1 MKGIRQRNNKKDNV
15 RNCLLLLE
23 EKGWSELIDSRW
35 TDEVIKTIKEK
46 YPDMD
51 DDTIQDVL
59 KLVII

>member
-1 MKGIRQRNNKKDNV
+1 MGNRKDDIGK
-15 RNCLLLLE
+15 CLLLLE

-35 TDEVIKTIKEK
+35 TDKVIEIIKEK

-59 KLVII
+59 KIVIV

>member
-1 MKGIRQRNNKKDNV
+1 MGNKKDDV

-23 EKGWSELIDSRW
+23 EEGWSELIDSRW

-51 DDTIQDVL
+51 DGTIQDVL
-59 KLVII
+59 KIVII